1 LDSESRRPGQPKPPG
16 AQRVLVGDEARRR
29 QSEAGWHAPGPGTDP
44 SRLGAGLRARSAL
57 SGAGRYF
64 RWLVGFG
71 VADVSGDTAGF
82 TGVTFDH
89 VAAIATMAASRA
101 MKIPMRTRRFMAR
114 L

>member
-29 QSEAGWHAPGPGTDP
+29 QSEAGWHA
-44 SRLGAGLRARSAL
+44 RSAL
-57 SGAGRYF
+57 SGAERYF

>member
-1 LDSESRRPGQPKPPG
+1 MGSGECGVRPYGAWPVPQPPLRTGRGPP
-16 AQRVLVGDEARRR
+16 
-29 QSEAGWHAPGPGTDP
+29 
-44 SRLGAGLRARSAL
+44 RARS
-57 SGAGRYF
+57 GPPIAGLYF

-101 MKIPMRTRRFMAR
+101 MKIPMRTRRFMTG